1 MLDSSQNL
9 RISIQNDMVDS
20 VTAIENGENQTDEDE
35 ILNENLHNADDIQNI
50 DDDNDDDDD
59 AMEPPS
65 NKLLKLAMPEFI
77 QPKPIASWKVV
88 TVDDP
93 KRNTKLGIETICPN
107 VCHFFLHDDCIEGK
121 HCYNSHE
128 LPTDDMVR
136 QRLIEC
142 GVENTDKLF
151 RVIIARC
158 PKLLQ
163 RYFQVFVDIFAEHHS
178 KEYLISTICICE
190 RECNKDKRFDLFQQL
205 IKAFIK
211 CGETYKTAMETI
223 LFNVENMGQDM
234 VNTLLN
240 MNLVDGI
247 GVSDFLAVFR
257 SLNNHRYVFNK
268 HIINRLMYLCTQSED
283 ALPTEK
289 LIEFSKLIFSIL
301 KNNKQVH
308 QNKSLDQTY
317 YKSYTSLYNR
327 YRNRNGKRK
336 FQ

>member
-1 MLDSSQNL
+1 MFDSSQII

-20 VTAIENGENQTDEDE
+20 VTAIGNGENQTEVDE
-35 ILNENLHNADDIQNI
+35 ISIENLHSENADDIQM
-50 DDDNDDDDD
+50 DDVDDS
-59 AMEPPS
+59 MEPPS
-65 NKLLKLAMPEFI
+65 NKLLKLEIPEFI

-88 TVDDP
+88 PVDDQ

-107 VCHFFLHDDCIEGK
+107 VCNFFLHDDCIEGE

-136 QRLIEC
+136 QRLIDR
-142 GVENTDKLF
+142 GVENTEKLF

-163 RYFQVFVDIFAEHHS
+163 RYFHVFVDIFAEHQS
-178 KEYLISTICICE
+178 KEYLIGTICICE
-190 RECNKDKRFDLFQQL
+190 RESNKDKRFELFQQL

-257 SLNNHRYVFNK
+257 SLNKHRYMFNK

-301 KNNKQVH
+301 KNNKHVH
-308 QNKSLDQTY
+308 QNKSLDQDY
-317 YKSYTSLYNR
+317 YKSYMSLYNR
-327 YRNRNGKRK
+327 NRNRNGKRK